1 METTNVKF
9 SPGIMILALT
19 FASSSFAQENS
30 YGLQPGSFG
39 VFAGGGTQIH
49 NGAHPAITGGID
61 LGLTK

>member
-1 METTNVKF
+1 
-9 SPGIMILALT
+9 MILALT